1 MEFGEFLLKKD
12 IHLTRR
18 TSGIF
23 AVHVSEKNTL
33 FSAALVPNWTW
44 YVDSVNWLEI

>member
-1 MEFGEFLLKKD
+1 MRLGHGIWRVPIKKN

-18 TSGIF
+18 TSCIF

-33 FSAALVPNWTW
+33 FSAALVPN
-44 YVDSVNWLEI
+44 